1 MSARPSVLTDPE
13 QLKELL
19 GVPFTPE
26 QMACITAPPAPQV
39 IVAGAGSGKTT
50 VMAARVVW
58 LVGTG
63 AVAPEQVLGLTFTNK
78 AAGELAERV
87 RTALARAGISD
98 PDPSPAEADSAGG
111 EPRIST
117 YHAFA
122 GQLLKDHG
130 LRIGLEPSSR
140 LLADAT
146 RFQLA
151 ARVLR
156 EAPGPYPSLTKS
168 VPDLVSD
175 LLALDGELSEHL
187 VPPERLRAYD
197 TELLSALAD
206 VKLSNEDLRKV
217 PETVRGRLEL
227 LELVSRYRAA
237 KRSRDLLDFGDQ
249 IALSAQL
256 ATTRPEV
263 GALLREEFRVVLLD
277 EYQDTSVA
285 QRLLLSGLFG
295 GGTGHAVTAV
305 GDPCQAIYG
314 WRGAS
319 VANLDDF
326 PEHFPYADGR
336 PATRFSLS
344 ENRRSGGRLL
354 DLANELAAPL
364 RAMHEGVEALRPAP
378 GAERDGSVRCALLE
392 THAQELDW
400 IGDSIAHLVRTGT
413 EPREIAVL
421 CRSGGDF
428 ARIQAVLVERDVPV
442 EVVGLSGLLHLPEV
456 ADLVAVCEV
465 LQDPGANAALVRLL
479 IGPRWRIG
487 ARDLALLGRRARTL
501 ISRAPSSSDD
511 DRLAAAVEGVD
522 PAEIVSLADAL
533 ETFLDGAGQS
543 APDQLPFSAAARVR
557 FAHLAQELRD
567 LRRSLSDP
575 LMDVLHRV
583 LSTTG
588 LDVELASS
596 PHALAA
602 RRRETLSSFMDVA
615 AGFASLDG
623 EASLLAFL
631 AFLRTAAQYEK
642 GLDHALPGGENT
654 VKVLTAHKSKGLEWD
669 VVVVPDLSA
678 GSFPKEKAPEV
689 WTSYPKVLPYALR
702 GDAPTLPP
710 TPDWTSPGLRAF
722 KSALKSHKAVEELR
736 LGYVTFTR
744 PRSLLL
750 ASGHWWG
757 PTQKKR
763 RGPSTF
769 LSALYEHC
777 AAGHG
782 EIEAWADTPAPDAEN
797 PALSTDTTPD
807 HSWPLPLDPTSL
819 TLRREAAT
827 LVESYLHPPSTTGD
841 RGAAGYPGTQGHPGR
856 RGAAGYQGAEGHPGT
871 PGHLGHLGDAD
882 HPGTRGRRGGA
893 GYPGTPD
900 GPEYRASRNHQ
911 TSPEDPYLWPPH
923 CEDPAY
929 DEEPPAPWPDPADEP
944 AGTAL
949 PWPDSAGGA
958 ARADAPWPDPAEEP
972 AAAEAARPQA
982 GAGRGRA
989 VPAAAGGTPQGVRGT
1004 APVSGRGGVG
1014 EEEAPP
1020 PPDDLWPGDGYRAAP
1035 GPRPTDPADALWP
1048 EDDTWAA
1055 PKPHPRPAAPGGDDA
1070 LWPEGTEGPAPR
1082 PYPSAPADD
1091 LWPEAGDLARRRP
1104 RSAASAP
1111 ADDLWPEDND
1121 GTAPRPYPSAPADD
1135 LWPEAEDLARPRPR
1149 PAAPAPDPDDL
1160 WPEAEAEAEAGAADG
1175 DWAAAR
1181 PRPRPAT
1188 PGRTDAPWPEAGPTP
1203 GPLTPE
1209 DARAIASWDR
1219 DLDALEGEL
1228 RRARE
1233 AVRDVELPS
1242 ALSASQLL
1250 RLASDEQ
1257 GFVRDLARPMPK
1269 PPQPAAR
1276 QGTRFHAWVESRFD
1290 ELPLPHLDVLDPLTD
1305 LPGAQPPGGDGSDQ
1319 DIADE
1324 ADLDALKAAFERSPY
1339 ADRTPYRMEVPV
1351 QLTLAG
1357 RVIRGRI
1364 DAVYRTTD
1372 AGADA
1377 DADGTGTTYEI
1388 VDWKTGRTTEADP
1401 LQLAVYRLAWAE
1413 ATNTPLA
1420 QVTAVF
1426 LHVRSGRVIRPRN
1439 LPDRARLE
1447 QILQGKT
1454 DTESDHRTDG

>member
-19 GVPFTPE
+19 GIPFTPE
-26 QMACITAPPAPQV
+26 QLACATAPPAPQV

-78 AAGELAERV
+78 AAGELSERV
-87 RTALARAGISD
+87 RTALARAGITD
-98 PDPSPAEADSAGG
+98 PDPSPAEAESAGG

-151 ARVLR
+151 AKVLR

-168 VPDLVSD
+168 LPDLVSD
-175 LLALDGELSEHL
+175 LLALDAELSEHL
-187 VPPERLRAYD
+187 VEPARLRAYD
-197 TELLSALAD
+197 TELLDTLAD
-206 VKLSNEDLRKV
+206 TKLTNDDLRKV
-217 PETVRGRLEL
+217 PEAVRGRLEL
-227 LELVSRYRAA
+227 LELVARYRAA
-237 KRSRDLLDFGDQ
+237 KRSRDLFDFSDQ

-326 PEHFPYADGR
+326 PAHFPQADGA
-336 PATRFSLS
+336 PATRLSLS

-354 DLANELAAPL
+354 DLANGLAAPL

-378 GAERDGSVRCALLE
+378 GAERSGFVRCALLE
-392 THAQELDW
+392 THAEELEW
-400 IGDSIAHLVRTGT
+400 LGDSVAHLVRTGT
-413 EPREIAVL
+413 EPGEIAVL
-421 CRSGGDF
+421 CRSAGDF
-428 ARIQAVLVERDVPV
+428 ARIQAVLVARDVPV

-487 ARDLALLGRRARTL
+487 ARDLALLGRRARL
-501 ISRAPSSSDD
+501 LVGRAPSDAD
-511 DRLAAAVEGVD
+511 AADPDERLAAAVEGVD
-522 PAEIVSLADAL
+522 PAEVVSLADAL
-533 ETFLDGAGQS
+533 ETFLDGAGRS
-543 APDQLPFSAAARVR
+543 DDGLPFSAEARVR

-575 LMDVLHRV
+575 LMDVLHRI
-583 LSTTG
+583 LSATG
-588 LDVELASS
+588 LEVELSAS

-602 RRRETLSSFMDVA
+602 RRRETLSNFMDVA
-615 AGFASLDG
+615 AGFAALDG
-623 EASLLAFL
+623 EATLLAFL

-669 VVVVPDLSA
+669 VVVVPDLCA
-678 GSFPKEKAPEV
+678 GAFPKERAPEA
-689 WTSYPKVLPYALR
+689 WTSYAKVLPYALR
-702 GDAPTLPP
+702 GDAPTLPADP
-710 TPDWTSPGLRAF
+710 AWTSAGLKSF
-722 KSALKSHKAVEELR
+722 KAALKDHKSVEELR

-763 RGPSTF
+763 RGPSAF
-769 LSALYEHC
+769 LTGLYEHC
-777 AAGHG
+777 AAGAG
-782 EIEAWADTPAPDAEN
+782 EIEAWADEPEPDAEN
-797 PALSTDTTPD
+797 PALSAEAAKD
-807 HSWPLPLDPTSL
+807 HSWPLPLDPGSL
-819 TLRREAAT
+819 ALRRSAAA
-827 LVESYLHPPSTTGD
+827 LVQSYLAAPP
-841 RGAAGYPGTQGHPGR
+841 P
-856 RGAAGYQGAEGHPGT
+856 
-871 PGHLGHLGDAD
+871 
-882 HPGTRGRRGGA
+882 
-893 GYPGTPD
+893 
-900 GPEYRASRNHQ
+900 PERAR
-911 TSPEDPYLWPPH
+911 PEEDEAYLWPPD
-923 CEDPAY
+923 CEDPSY
-929 DEEPPAPWPDPADEP
+929 EDEPWPDDED
-944 AGTAL
+944 
-949 PWPDSAGGA
+949 WPQ
-958 ARADAPWPDPAEEP
+958 PDPAPPAEP
-972 AAAEAARPQA
+972 RPT
-982 GAGRGRA
+982 G
-989 VPAAAGGTPQGVRGT
+989 PAP
-1004 APVSGRGGVG
+1004 APYDHG
-1014 EEEAPP
+1014 
-1020 PPDDLWPGDGYRAAP
+1020 DLWPGADPAE
-1035 GPRPTDPADALWP
+1035 PRPTPA
-1048 EDDTWAA
+1048 
-1055 PKPHPRPAAPGGDDA
+1055 HPPAPGGA
-1070 LWPEGTEGPAPR
+1070 GG
-1082 PYPSAPADD
+1082 SARYDED
-1091 LWPEAGDLARRRP
+1091 LWPQD
-1104 RSAASAP
+1104 AP
-1111 ADDLWPEDND
+1111 
-1121 GTAPRPYPSAPADD
+1121 PA
-1135 LWPEAEDLARPRPR
+1135 ARPAP
-1149 PAAPAPDPDDL
+1149 PAARPAPD
-1160 WPEAEAEAEAGAADG
+1160 G
-1175 DWAAAR
+1175 AR
-1181 PRPRPAT
+1181 PA
-1188 PGRTDAPWPEAGPTP
+1188 PGGTGGPVLSAGP
-1203 GPLTPE
+1203 PLLPE
-1209 DARAIASWDR
+1209 EARAVASWDR

-1228 RRARE
+1228 RRARA
-1233 AVRDVELPS
+1233 AVRDVELPP
-1242 ALSASQLL
+1242 ALSAGQLL
-1250 RLASDEQ
+1250 RLAADEQ
-1257 GFVRDLARPMPK
+1257 GFARDLARPMPK

-1290 ELPLPHLDVLDPLTD
+1290 ELPLPLLDVLDPATE
-1305 LPGAQPPGGDGSDQ
+1305 LPGSDQ
-1319 DIADE
+1319 EVADE
-1324 ADLDALKAAFERSPY
+1324 ADLDSLKAAFERSEY
-1339 ADRTPYRMEVPV
+1339 ADRPPHRMEAPV

-1364 DAVYRTTD
+1364 DAVYRTD
-1372 AGADA
+1372 
-1377 DADGTGTTYEI
+1377 TGYEI

-1413 ATNTPLA
+1413 ATGTPLE
-1420 QVTAVF
+1420 QVTAAF
-1426 LHVRSGRVIRPRN
+1426 LHVRSGRVIRPRD

-1447 QILQGKT
+1447 RILQGTSGT
-1454 DTESDHRTDG
+1454 DSDHQVDG

>member
-1 MSARPSVLTDPE
+1 MTAYASGRAPVLDDPE

-19 GVPFTPE
+19 GIPFTPE
-26 QMACITAPPAPQV
+26 QLACVTAPPAPQV

-87 RTALARAGISD
+87 RKALARAGITD
-98 PDPSPAEADSAGG
+98 PDPSPADADAGAAAGAAAGG

-130 LRIGLEPSSR
+130 LRIGLEPSAR

-151 ARVLR
+151 AKVLR
-156 EAPGPYPSLTKS
+156 EAPGPYPALTKS

-187 VPPERLRAYD
+187 VEPAELRAYD
-197 TELLSALAD
+197 TELLGVLAGT
-206 VKLSNEDLRKV
+206 KLTNEDLRKA
-217 PETVRGRLEL
+217 PEAVRGRLEL
-227 LELVSRYRAA
+227 LELVVRYREA
-237 KRSRDLLDFGDQ
+237 KRSRDLFDFGDQ
-249 IALSAQL
+249 IALSARL

-326 PEHFPYADGR
+326 PEHFPHADGT
-336 PATRFSLS
+336 PATRLSLS

-354 DLANELAAPL
+354 DLANGLAAPL

-378 GAERDGSVRCALLE
+378 GAERDGLVRCALLA
-392 THAQELDW
+392 THAEELEW
-400 IGDSIAHLVRTGT
+400 LGDSVAHLVRTGT
-413 EPREIAVL
+413 EPGEIAVL
-421 CRSGGDF
+421 CRSAADF
-428 ARIQAVLVERDVPV
+428 ASIQAVLVARDVPV

-456 ADLVAVCEV
+456 ADLVSVCEV

-487 ARDLALLGRRARTL
+487 ARDLALLGRLARQL
-501 ISRAPSSSDD
+501 VARPGASDGPD
-511 DRLAAAVEGVD
+511 GRLAAAVEGVD
-522 PAEIVSLADAL
+522 PAEVVSLADAL
-533 ETFLDGAGQS
+533 ETFLDGS
-543 APDQLPFSAAARVR
+543 AAADLPFSPAARVR

-588 LDVELASS
+588 LDVELSAS

-602 RRRETLSSFMDVA
+602 RRRETLSHFLDVA
-615 AGFASLDG
+615 AGFAALDG
-623 EASLLAFL
+623 EATLLAFL
-631 AFLRTAAQYEK
+631 GFLRTAAQYEK

-669 VVVVPDLSA
+669 VVVVPDLCA
-678 GSFPKEKAPEV
+678 GSFPKEKAPEA

-702 GDAPTLPP
+702 GDSATLPAGP
-710 TPDWTSPGLRAF
+710 EWTSAGLKSF
-722 KSALKSHKAVEELR
+722 KAALKSHKETEELR

-757 PTQKKR
+757 PTQKRR
-763 RGPSTF
+763 RGPSSF
-769 LSALYEHC
+769 LQALHDHC

-782 EIEAWADTPAPDAEN
+782 EIEAWAEAPAPDAEN
-797 PALSTDTTPD
+797 PALSAESSRD
-807 HSWPLPLDPTSL
+807 HSWPLPLDPASL
-819 TLRREAAT
+819 TLRRAAAA
-827 LVESYLHPPSTTGD
+827 LVEAHLNTAPQTP
-841 RGAAGYPGTQGHPGR
+841 
-856 RGAAGYQGAEGHPGT
+856 AE
-871 PGHLGHLGDAD
+871 
-882 HPGTRGRRGGA
+882 
-893 GYPGTPD
+893 
-900 GPEYRASRNHQ
+900 
-911 TSPEDPYLWPPH
+911 YLWPPD
-923 CEDPAY
+923 CEDPSY
-929 DEEPPAPWPDPADEP
+929 DYEPAPPAPQQPDESVPVPAD
-944 AGTAL
+944 GTGA
-949 PWPDSAGGA
+949 AGGGDDLWA
-958 ARADAPWPDPAEEP
+958 GEAVPVPAEGIDAPGAPDDLWAGEAVPGP
-972 AAAEAARPQA
+972 VDGTGAAGGGDDLWAGEAVPTDPWGEAPD
-982 GAGRGRA
+982 GRA
-989 VPAAAGGTPQGVRGT
+989 VPAPRAGDGTWAGGAVPVDPWGEAPAARPGAAGNGPDGVRGG

-1014 EEEAPP
+1014 ENSLPP
-1020 PPDDLWPGDGYRAAP
+1020 EPADRATPHRPAADPTDDLWAGEAAQ
-1035 GPRPTDPADALWP
+1035 
-1048 EDDTWAA
+1048 
-1055 PKPHPRPAAPGGDDA
+1055 PAAAAGQGQ
-1070 LWPEGTEGPAPR
+1070 
-1082 PYPSAPADD
+1082 PY
-1091 LWPEAGDLARRRP
+1091 
-1104 RSAASAP
+1104 
-1111 ADDLWPEDND
+1111 
-1121 GTAPRPYPSAPADD
+1121 
-1135 LWPEAEDLARPRPR
+1135 
-1149 PAAPAPDPDDL
+1149 PAAPAPAAPRGAVPDDDL
-1160 WPEAEAEAEAGAADG
+1160 WAGEATRAGARARAG
-1175 DWAAAR
+1175 ARQGRPYVPGPARQTPAGTAAPGTR
-1181 PRPRPAT
+1181 P
-1188 PGRTDAPWPEAGPTP
+1188 DQ

-1209 DARAIASWDR
+1209 EARTIASWDR

-1228 RRARE
+1228 LRARA
-1233 AVRDVELPS
+1233 AVRDVELPG
-1242 ALSASQLL
+1242 ALSASELL
-1250 RLASDEQ
+1250 RLAADEQ
-1257 GFVRDLARPMPK
+1257 AFVRDLARPMPK

-1290 ELPLPHLDVLDPLTD
+1290 ALPLPHLDVLDPAAD
-1305 LPGAQPPGGDGSDQ
+1305 LPGTDQ
-1319 DIADE
+1319 EIADS
-1324 ADLDALKAAFERSPY
+1324 ADLEALKAAFERSEY
-1339 ADRTPYRMEVPV
+1339 AERTPYRMEAPV

-1364 DAVYRTTD
+1364 DAVYRNP
-1372 AGADA
+1372 
-1377 DADGTGTTYEI
+1377 DGSWEV
-1388 VDWKTGRTTEADP
+1388 VDWKTGRSTQADP

-1413 ATNTPLA
+1413 ATGTPLERVGA
-1420 QVTAVF
+1420 AF
-1426 LHVRSGRVIRPRN
+1426 LHVRSGRVIRPRD
-1439 LPDRARLE
+1439 LPGRERLE
-1447 QILQGKT
+1447 RILQGKT
-1454 DTESDHRTDG
+1454 GTDGARQADG

>member
-1 MSARPSVLTDPE
+1 MSARPSVLADPE

-19 GVPFTPE
+19 GIPFTPE
-26 QMACITAPPAPQV
+26 QLACVTAPPAPQV

-87 RTALARAGISD
+87 RKALARAGITD
-98 PDPSPAEADSAGG
+98 PDPSPADADAAGG

-151 ARVLR
+151 AKVLR

-175 LLALDGELSEHL
+175 LLALDAELSEHL
-187 VPPERLRAYD
+187 VEPPELRAWD
-197 TELLSALAD
+197 TALLDTLAGTR
-206 VKLSNEDLRKV
+206 LSNEDLRKV
-217 PETVRGRLEL
+217 PEAVRGRLEL
-227 LELVSRYRAA
+227 LELVARYRAA
-237 KRSRDLLDFGDQ
+237 KRSRDLFDFSDQ
-249 IALSAQL
+249 IALSARL

-295 GGTGHAVTAV
+295 AGSGHAVTAV

-326 PEHFPYADGR
+326 PEHFPHAGGS

-354 DLANELAAPL
+354 ELANGLAAPL

-378 GAERDGSVRCALLE
+378 GAERDGLVRCALLP
-392 THAQELDW
+392 THAEELDW
-400 IGDSIAHLVRTGT
+400 LADSVAHLVRTGT
-413 EPREIAVL
+413 QPREIAVL
-421 CRSGGDF
+421 CRSAGDF
-428 ARIQAVLVERDVPV
+428 ARIQAVLVDRDVPV

-465 LQDPGANAALVRLL
+465 LQDPGANASLVRLL
-479 IGPRWRIG
+479 VGPRWRIG
-487 ARDLALLGRRARTL
+487 ARDLALLGRRARLL
-501 ISRAPSSSDD
+501 IGRAPGGPRTDAD
-511 DRLAAAVEGVD
+511 ERLAAAVEGVD

-533 ETFLDGAGQS
+533 ETFLDGAGQ
-543 APDQLPFSAAARVR
+543 APDDLPFSAEARVR

-567 LRRSLSDP
+567 LRRSLADP

-583 LSTTG
+583 LTATG
-588 LDVELASS
+588 LEVELSAS

-602 RRRETLSSFMDVA
+602 RRRETLSNFMDVA
-615 AGFASLDG
+615 AGFAALDG

-654 VKVLTAHKSKGLEWD
+654 VKVLTGHKSKGLEWD
-669 VVVVPDLSA
+669 VVVVPDLCA
-678 GSFPKEKAPEV
+678 GSFPKEKPPES
-689 WTSYPKVLPYALR
+689 WTSYAKVLPYALR
-702 GDAPTLPP
+702 GDAPTLPGDP
-710 TPDWTSPGLRAF
+710 AWTSAGLKSF
-722 KSALKSHKAVEELR
+722 KAALKDHKAVEELR
-736 LGYVTFTR
+736 LGYVAFTR

-763 RGPSTF
+763 RGPSEF
-769 LSALYEHC
+769 LTALYGHC
-777 AAGHG
+777 AAGYG
-782 EIEAWADTPAPDAEN
+782 EIEAWAPEPEAGAEN
-797 PALSTDTTPD
+797 PALAGEAGAD
-807 HSWPLPLDPTSL
+807 HSWPLPLDRDSL
-819 TLRREAAT
+819 RLRRAAAS
-827 LVESYLHPPSTTGD
+827 LVESYLAAPPPS
-841 RGAAGYPGTQGHPGR
+841 APAG
-856 RGAAGYQGAEGHPGT
+856 E
-871 PGHLGHLGDAD
+871 
-882 HPGTRGRRGGA
+882 
-893 GYPGTPD
+893 
-900 GPEYRASRNHQ
+900 E
-911 TSPEDPYLWPPH
+911 PYLWPPD
-923 CEDPAY
+923 CEDPSD
-929 DEEPPAPWPDPADEP
+929 DETPWPDPAP
-944 AGTAL
+944 HA
-949 PWPDSAGGA
+949 PDGDPHASPSA
-958 ARADAPWPDPAEEP
+958 DPAPHAP
-972 AAAEAARPQA
+972 AAADDPYASAGARPHPEDPWADDPWATEPWEA
-982 GAGRGRA
+982 GARGSAALPAGPEPVAPDDPWATDPWATEPWAAGPRDA
-989 VPAAAGGTPQGVRGT
+989 GPVPAGAPAAADPRAADPWAAEPWADRPGSRGT
-1004 APVSGRGGVG
+1004 AEPS
-1014 EEEAPP
+1014 A
-1020 PPDDLWPGDGYRAAP
+1020 
-1035 GPRPTDPADALWP
+1035 
-1048 EDDTWAA
+1048 
-1055 PKPHPRPAAPGGDDA
+1055 
-1070 LWPEGTEGPAPR
+1070 GPAVGR
-1082 PYPSAPADD
+1082 P
-1091 LWPEAGDLARRRP
+1091 
-1104 RSAASAP
+1104 
-1111 ADDLWPEDND
+1111 
-1121 GTAPRPYPSAPADD
+1121 
-1135 LWPEAEDLARPRPR
+1135 
-1149 PAAPAPDPDDL
+1149 
-1160 WPEAEAEAEAGAADG
+1160 
-1175 DWAAAR
+1175 
-1181 PRPRPAT
+1181 
-1188 PGRTDAPWPEAGPTP
+1188 
-1203 GPLTPE
+1203 TPE

-1228 RRARE
+1228 RRARA

-1250 RLASDEQ
+1250 RLAADEQ
-1257 GFVRDLARPMPK
+1257 GFARDLARPMPK

-1290 ELPLPHLDVLDPLTD
+1290 ELPLPMLDVLDPATE
-1305 LPGAQPPGGDGSDQ
+1305 LPGSDQ
-1319 DIADE
+1319 EIADE
-1324 ADLDALKAAFERSPY
+1324 ADLASLKAAFERSPY
-1339 ADRTPYRMEVPV
+1339 ADRPPHRMEAPV
-1351 QLTLAG
+1351 QITLAG

-1364 DAVYRTTD
+1364 DAVY
-1372 AGADA
+1372 ANP
-1377 DADGTGTTYEI
+1377 DGSYEI

-1413 ATNTPLA
+1413 ATGTPLDRVA
-1420 QVTAVF
+1420 AVF
-1426 LHVRSGRVIRPRN
+1426 LHVRSGRVIRPRD

-1447 QILQGKT
+1447 RILQGKT
-1454 DTESDHRTDG
+1454 GTDGDRQADG